1 MHRTHALRSARAVN
15 GEVRRALAL
24 AFAPSATRLPPDS
37 LIPENDGERDI
48 ANDRVDIRSTRYG
61 SANSAVAR
69 VQP

>member
-1 MHRTHALRSARAVN
+1 M
-15 GEVRRALAL
+15 
-24 AFAPSATRLPPDS
+24 PPDS

-61 SANSAVAR
+61 SANSAVVR